1 MINKDTEIYCSF
13 AEKAGNVGCKL
24 FNSAFNYY
32 GIDAIYKSFSVN
44 NIEEAINAV
53 KTLDIKG
60 FAVTMP
66 YKTEVLDYVSWK
78 SETVKDIGAANTII
92 NEDGYLKAY
101 NTDYFA
107 AKEVLD
113 ERLGIDLYILGNGGY
128 SRAVQQAAKDLGYK
142 PNIISRNNWSEIK
155 DIKDSII
162 YNCTPLENIKV
173 HNSNNFIDCIVST
186 ETGKRLSWLQA
197 SYQFKLYT
205 GQELPIRRLD
215 EVS

>member
-13 AEKAGNVGCKL
+13 AKKAGNVGCKL

-44 NIEEAINAV
+44 NIESAVNSV

-60 FAVTMP
+60 FAITMP
-66 YKTEVLDYVSWK
+66 YKVQVLDYVDYMSNG
-78 SETVKDIGAANTII
+78 VKAVGAANTII
-92 NEDGYLKAY
+92 NEKGILSAY
-101 NTDYFA
+101 NTDYNA

-142 PNIISRNNWSEIK
+142 PK
-155 DIKDSII
+155 DNLKQ
-162 YNCTPLENIKV
+162 YVTKWLEENK
-173 HNSNNFIDCIVST
+173 
-186 ETGKRLSWLQA
+186 K
-197 SYQFKLYT
+197 
-205 GQELPIRRLD
+205 
-215 EVS
+215 

>member
-24 FNSAFNYY
+24 FNSSFNYY
-32 GIDAIYKSFSVN
+32 GMDKIYKSFSVN
-44 NIEEAINAV
+44 NIQDAVNAV

-66 YKTEVLDYVSWK
+66 FKTEVLDYVDYMSNG
-78 SETVKDIGAANTII
+78 VKAVGAANTII
-92 NEDGYLKAY
+92 NEKGILSAY
-101 NTDYFA
+101 NTDYNA

-113 ERLGIDLYILGNGGY
+113 ECLGTDLYILGNGGY

-142 PNIISRNNWSEIK
+142 PNIISRKNWSEIK

-186 ETGKRLSWLQA
+186 ETGKRLSWTQA
-197 SYQFKLYT
+197 YHQFKLYT
-205 GQELPIRRLD
+205 DLKFPY
-215 EVS
+215 

>member
-32 GIDAIYKSFSVN
+32 GMDKIYKSFSVN
-44 NIEEAINAV
+44 NIQDAVNAV

-66 YKTEVLDYVSWK
+66 FKTEVLDYVDYMSNG
-78 SETVKDIGAANTII
+78 VKAVGAANTII
-92 NEDGYLKAY
+92 NEKGILSAY
-101 NTDYFA
+101 NTDYNA

-113 ERLGIDLYILGNGGY
+113 ECLGVDLYILGNGGY

-142 PNIISRNNWSEIK
+142 PNIISRKNWSEIK

-186 ETGKRLSWLQA
+186 ETGKRLSWIQA
-197 SYQFKLYT
+197 SHQFKLYT
-205 GQELPIRRLD
+205 DKKLPIRNI
-215 EVS
+215 